1 MTDRLRLE
9 RRDRVLLA
17 TIDDPATRNALGWD
31 FYDPFREAVEAAAQ
45 DAGVGAIVLTG
56 AGGFFSSG
64 GNVNSLKERSEA
76 DYAVRRSGVD
86 KLHAMILAMR
96 ACPKPIVAAVEGGA
110 AGAGASLAMA
120 CDMMVA
126 AEGAYLS
133 IAYVRIGLTPDGGAT
148 AFLGAALP
156 RQLVAEMVFT
166 GDRVP
171 VERLHAL
178 GLANRLVAPG
188 KAVETAL
195 ELAGRLAD
203 GPGRALGTAKRLI
216 DRARTASLEDQL
228 EAEAEAV
235 AAAIGGP
242 EGREG
247 IAAFLA
253 KRKPDFRG
261 RA

>member
-1 MTDRLRLE
+1 MTQKLTLE
-9 RRDRVLLA
+9 RRGQVLVA
-17 TIDDPATRNALGWD
+17 TINDPATRNALGWD
-31 FYDPFREAVEAAAQ
+31 FYEPFCEAVEAAAQ
-45 DAGVGAIVLTG
+45 DAEIGAIVLTG

-64 GNVNSLKERSEA
+64 GNVHGLKERAQA
-76 DYAVRRSGVD
+76 DYAQRRSGVD

-96 ACPKPIVAAVEGGA
+96 ACPKPIIAAIEGGA

-133 IAYVRIGLTPDGGAT
+133 IAYIRIGITPDGGAT

-156 RQLVAEMVFT
+156 RQLVAEMVMT

-178 GLANRLVAPG
+178 GMVNRVVEAG
-188 KAVETAL
+188 KALDSAL
-195 ELAGRLAD
+195 ELAGRLAE
-203 GPGRALGTAKRLI
+203 GPARALGTAKRLI
-216 DRARTASLEDQL
+216 ARAAGSTLEDQL
-228 EAEAEAV
+228 EAEAEAI

-242 EGREG
+242 EGQEG
-247 IAAFLA
+247 ISAFLA

-261 RA
+261 LA